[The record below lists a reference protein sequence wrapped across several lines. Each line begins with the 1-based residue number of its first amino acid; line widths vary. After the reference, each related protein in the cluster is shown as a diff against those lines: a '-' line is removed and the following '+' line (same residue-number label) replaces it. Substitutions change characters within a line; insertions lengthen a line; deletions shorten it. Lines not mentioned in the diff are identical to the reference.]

1 MLTILVFLCAII
13 AGVIVGLIPGVG
25 MLGLMI
31 ISYPWLIGLPV
42 QDLLIFYAVAGGTTQ
57 FVGSVIAS
65 IFGIA
70 AESSSIPAC
79 VEGPRLFLRG
89 QGPQSLSACSIG
101 SLFGAISISVILLA
115 VIPYVSNLV
124 NVFYN
129 NHVQLA
135 LFSAVMLIL
144 MISGRNRF
152 RDNLWLVILGCL
164 LSMIGTG
171 AQFTVEPRLTLGIDA
186 LNDGLPFVSVALAI
200 FALPQILAL
209 LDTKIDI
216 TKVHIQNFSLWQG
229 LKSWS
234 SMWTT
239 SARGT
244 AIGTVTGLVPGMTT
258 ILASNLGY
266 TFERWLRRRHGVYRT
281 DGDMQSLVSAETANN
296 SAQLTSM
303 LPLFLFGIPI
313 VGSEA
318 VLLNLMEHTG
328 IQIGF
333 NTLMLNDMF
342 TTVTLSYIL
351 AAVIAAVIAWQ
362 GAKYLVLIYR
372 IPTWMLALTLALI
385 SVISVA
391 IAGWSAYNL
400 WLYLAVFFVLLPIGI
415 MLRRYDTSLVV
426 FAFLVYPFF
435 EGAAMRFAIIYF

>member
-1 MLTILVFLCAII
+1 
-13 AGVIVGLIPGVG
+13 
-25 MLGLMI
+25 
-31 ISYPWLIGLPV
+31 
-42 QDLLIFYAVAGGTTQ
+42 
-57 FVGSVIAS
+57 
-65 IFGIA
+65 
-70 AESSSIPAC
+70 
-79 VEGPRLFLRG
+79 
-89 QGPQSLSACSIG
+89 
-101 SLFGAISISVILLA
+101 
-115 VIPYVSNLV
+115 
-124 NVFYN
+124 
-129 NHVQLA
+129 
-135 LFSAVMLIL
+135 
-144 MISGRNRF
+144 
-152 RDNLWLVILGCL
+152 
-164 LSMIGTG
+164 
-171 AQFTVEPRLTLGIDA
+171 
-186 LNDGLPFVSVALAI
+186 
-200 FALPQILAL
+200 
-209 LDTKIDI
+209 
-216 TKVHIQNFSLWQG
+216 
-229 LKSWS
+229 
-234 SMWTT
+234 MWTT

>member
-1 MLTILVFLCAII
+1 
-13 AGVIVGLIPGVG
+13 
-25 MLGLMI
+25 
-31 ISYPWLIGLPV
+31 
-42 QDLLIFYAVAGGTTQ
+42 
-57 FVGSVIAS
+57 
-65 IFGIA
+65 
-70 AESSSIPAC
+70 
-79 VEGPRLFLRG
+79 
-89 QGPQSLSACSIG
+89 
-101 SLFGAISISVILLA
+101 
-115 VIPYVSNLV
+115 
-124 NVFYN
+124 
-129 NHVQLA
+129 
-135 LFSAVMLIL
+135 
-144 MISGRNRF
+144 
-152 RDNLWLVILGCL
+152 
-164 LSMIGTG
+164 
-171 AQFTVEPRLTLGIDA
+171 
-186 LNDGLPFVSVALAI
+186 
-200 FALPQILAL
+200 
-209 LDTKIDI
+209 
-216 TKVHIQNFSLWQG
+216 
-229 LKSWS
+229 
-234 SMWTT
+234 
-239 SARGT
+239 
-244 AIGTVTGLVPGMTT
+244 
-258 ILASNLGY
+258 
-266 TFERWLRRRHGVYRT
+266 VYRT

>member
-1 MLTILVFLCAII
+1 
-13 AGVIVGLIPGVG
+13 
-25 MLGLMI
+25 
-31 ISYPWLIGLPV
+31 
-42 QDLLIFYAVAGGTTQ
+42 
-57 FVGSVIAS
+57 
-65 IFGIA
+65 
-70 AESSSIPAC
+70 
-79 VEGPRLFLRG
+79 
-89 QGPQSLSACSIG
+89 
-101 SLFGAISISVILLA
+101 
-115 VIPYVSNLV
+115 
-124 NVFYN
+124 
-129 NHVQLA
+129 
-135 LFSAVMLIL
+135 
-144 MISGRNRF
+144 
-152 RDNLWLVILGCL
+152 
-164 LSMIGTG
+164 
-171 AQFTVEPRLTLGIDA
+171 
-186 LNDGLPFVSVALAI
+186 
-200 FALPQILAL
+200 
-209 LDTKIDI
+209 
-216 TKVHIQNFSLWQG
+216 
-229 LKSWS
+229 
-234 SMWTT
+234 
-239 SARGT
+239 
-244 AIGTVTGLVPGMTT
+244 MTT
-258 ILASNLGY
+258 ILSSNLGY